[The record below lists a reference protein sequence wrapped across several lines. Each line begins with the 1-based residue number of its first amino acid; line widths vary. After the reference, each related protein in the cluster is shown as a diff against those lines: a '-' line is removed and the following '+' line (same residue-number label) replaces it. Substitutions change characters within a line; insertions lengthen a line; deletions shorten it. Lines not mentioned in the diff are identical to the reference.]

1 MKNLIKNH
9 KIKAYAF
16 YCLNSKGLSKK
27 EKFPFLEILKHAWQA
42 MISVSRLAK
51 NQISLII

>member
-16 YCLNSKGLSKK
+16 YCLNSGGLSKK
-27 EKFPFLEILKHAWQA
+27 GNFSFLEILKHAWQA
-42 MISVSRLAK
+42 RISVSQLAK